1 MSALRPNWMIRG
13 TLFPTNG
20 SRMFYRT
27 NVRYMS
33 MRRGHDVL
41 HDGCFWGKLEDV
53 GTMQVRIAQ
62 TLNIYRSPE
71 IVASKVQKLQRATKK
86 KFIHANVCSHIVWL
100 FPCFIPEKWN
110 CGTGPWNSST
120 QPRWKPGWISRIQN
134 STMGRPLNLTGI
146 SSRMTHSQEP
156 IFCISLLFSRWRNPS
171 RICPKNRALIPPPQ
185 PPMTRHRTERRRS
198 SQNFSTPS
206 NCITEKFPTR
216 VSATS
221 IPRLD

>member
-1 MSALRPNWMIRG
+1 MLKEGFSGKSIQDSTYLTALQHDDDQEVPRFKAEPLLYEALDPKSDLVRDNRILALRPNWMIRG

-110 CGTGPWNSST
+110 CGTGP
-120 QPRWKPGWISRIQN
+120 
-134 STMGRPLNLTGI
+134 
-146 SSRMTHSQEP
+146 
-156 IFCISLLFSRWRNPS
+156 
-171 RICPKNRALIPPPQ
+171 
-185 PPMTRHRTERRRS
+185 
-198 SQNFSTPS
+198 
-206 NCITEKFPTR
+206 
-216 VSATS
+216 
-221 IPRLD
+221 